1 MTTAVDTHATTTLA
15 SPLTLPSGAEIK
27 NRLVKAAM
35 SEQLGGPAN
44 EPTPELARVYR
55 RWAQGGVGLIITGN
69 VMIDRRSIGEPLN
82 VVIEDDRD
90 IEELRRWAGAAKSNG
105 ATALVQLNHP
115 GRQTLA
121 GLSELAVAPSAV
133 QVDLGPAF
141 AKPRALTADEIVELI
156 DRFARSARIA
166 VDAGF
171 DGVQIHAAHGYLVN
185 QFLSPHTN
193 RRDDEWGGDP
203 ERRRRFLIEVTR
215 AIRAEI
221 GPDKI
226 LSIKLNSADFQRGG
240 FTEAQSLAVIE
251 QLDRESVDLLEISG
265 GTYESPAMSDG
276 GVSESTRLREAFFL
290 DFAERVRAVTTVTL
304 LVTGGFRRGSGMTD
318 AITSGATDLIGIARP
333 LALQPE
339 LPQALLASPAIARS
353 DFELK
358 KIGIKKLDSAADL
371 WWTQH
376 QIQRLG
382 AGKDPD
388 PAYGA
393 RRAVFDALRRDG
405 RNILRRRRGV

>member
-1 MTTAVDTHATTTLA
+1 MSTFTDTTTAPLAT
-15 SPLTLPSGAEIK
+15 PVTLPNGASIK
-27 NRLVKAAM
+27 NRLAKAAM

-44 EPTPELARVYR
+44 QPTAELARVYR
-55 RWAQGGVGLIITGN
+55 RWANGGAGLIITGN

-82 VVIEDDRD
+82 VVVEDDRD
-90 IEELRRWAGAAKSNG
+90 IEPLHHWAVAAKSDG
-105 ATALVQLNHP
+105 ATALAQINHP

-121 GLSELAVAPSAV
+121 GLSERAVAPSAV

-141 AKPRALTADEIVELI
+141 AKPRALTAEEVVELI
-156 DRFARSARIA
+156 DRFARTART
-166 VDAGF
+166 VVQAGF
-171 DGVQIHAAHGYLVN
+171 DGVQIHAAHGYLIS
-185 QFLSPHTN
+185 QFLSPRTN

-203 ERRRRFLIEVTR
+203 ERRSRFLLEVTR
-215 AIRAEI
+215 AVRAAV

-226 LSIKLNSADFQRGG
+226 LSIKLNSADFQRGS
-240 FTEAQSLAVIE
+240 FTEEESLTVIE
-251 QLDRESVDLLEISG
+251 QLDEEEIDLLEISG

-276 GVSESTRLREAFFL
+276 GTSESTRRREAFFL
-290 DFAERVRAVTTVTL
+290 DFAERVRAITTVPL
-304 LVTGGFRRGSGMTD
+304 MVTGGFRTGSGMTD
-318 AITSGATDLIGIARP
+318 AITSGATDLIGLARP

-339 LPQALLASPAIARS
+339 LPTALLASPDTARS

-358 KIGIKKLDSAADL
+358 KIGIKKLDSIADL

-388 PAYGA
+388 PTYGP
-393 RRAVFDALRRDG
+393 RRAVLDALRRDG
-405 RNILRRRRGV
+405 RNILRRRRGA